1 MSRKTFALLLVIPLL
16 CLIVARPIVAEE
28 AGANDSADATATSDA
43 PAAGSGMRISEAVD
57 EMFAGINLVMEK
69 TLFFQVPLQTVDVEV
84 SEEHPTGKKQVGI
97 PFIVVVLALGGIFF
111 TVRYGF
117 VNIRLFGH
125 AIQVVRGK
133 FDKPDHHGEISHFQA
148 LTSALSATVGLGNI
162 AGVAAAIALG
172 GPGAIFWMWLIAFF
186 GMSMKFSSCSF
197 AQLYRRIDPD
207 GRTLGG
213 PMVYLQEGLAPIL
226 TFPVAKAFGVVYAVL
241 CILASF
247 GGGNLFQGNQT
258 AAALIHTFK
267 FEQSDVA
274 NGVIGFALA
283 ILAGVV
289 IIGGIRRIGE
299 VTSKIVPAMCLV
311 YVGVCLFTIMTH
323 IDQAGP
329 LLASIF
335 TEAFTGNALGGG
347 AAGGIIVV
355 FATGAQ
361 RAVFSNEAGVGS
373 AAIAHSAAKTD
384 EPIREGVVAMI
395 GPFIDTIVICTMT
408 ALTLLIT
415 DVFGGQYSAKIG
427 FGDGAIK
434 TIEAFGTVHW
444 SLKYVL
450 CGAIFVFAY
459 STIISWS
466 YYGDRAVEYLFGSRG
481 VWPYRII
488 FVVLVFLGPFFSLGN
503 VLNFSD
509 FSLLS
514 MAFPNIL
521 GMVLLSG
528 AVAAKTRDYVQR
540 LRAGEMDVK

>member
-1 MSRKTFALLLVIPLL
+1 
-16 CLIVARPIVAEE
+16 
-28 AGANDSADATATSDA
+28 
-43 PAAGSGMRISEAVD
+43 
-57 EMFAGINLVMEK
+57 VM
-69 TLFFQVPLQTVDVEV
+69 
-84 SEEHPTGKKQVGI
+84 
-97 PFIVVVLALGGIFF
+97 
-111 TVRYGF
+111 
-117 VNIRLFGH
+117 
-125 AIQVVRGK
+125 
-133 FDKPDHHGEISHFQA
+133 
-148 LTSALSATVGLGNI
+148 
-162 AGVAAAIALG
+162 
-172 GPGAIFWMWLIAFF
+172 
-186 GMSMKFSSCSF
+186 
-197 AQLYRRIDPD
+197 
-207 GRTLGG
+207 
-213 PMVYLQEGLAPIL
+213 
-226 TFPVAKAFGVVYAVL
+226 YAVL

-258 AAALIHTFK
+258 AAALIYTFG
-267 FEQSDVA
+267 FERSDLA
-274 NGVIGFALA
+274 SGVVGLSLA
-283 ILAGVV
+283 ILAGIV

-299 VTSKIVPAMCLV
+299 VTSKIVPAMCLI
-311 YVGVCLFTIMTH
+311 YVGVCLFTIITN

-335 TEAFTGNALGGG
+335 TEAFTGNAVGGG

-415 DVFGGQYSAKIG
+415 DVFGGEYSAKIR

-466 YYGDRAVEYLFGSRG
+466 YYGDRAVEYLVGPIG
-481 VWPYRII
+481 VWPYRVL
-488 FVVLVFLGPFFSLGN
+488 FVILVALGPFFTLGN
-503 VLNFSD
+503 VLDFSD
-509 FSLLS
+509 YSLLS
-514 MAFPNIL
+514 MAFPNII
-521 GMVLLSG
+521 GMILLSG
-528 AVAAKTRDYVQR
+528 IVTAKTRDYVQR
-540 LRAGEMDVK
+540 LRSGKMQVIK